1 MKEQSAS
8 IALSRPKFSQEW
20 PPSVW
25 QITRQRWLPTAC
37 VTCVPR

>member
-1 MKEQSAS
+1 MKLQSAS

-25 QITRQRWLPTAC
+25 HLTRQRWLPTAET
-37 VTCVPR
+37 TCMPR